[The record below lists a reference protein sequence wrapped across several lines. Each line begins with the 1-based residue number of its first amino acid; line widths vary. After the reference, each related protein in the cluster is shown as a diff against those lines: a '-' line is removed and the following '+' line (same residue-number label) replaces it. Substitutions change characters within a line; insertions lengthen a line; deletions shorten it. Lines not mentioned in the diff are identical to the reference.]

1 MKEEKKENFLVRTL
15 NKIKKISNGID
26 VIVQLVY
33 IVYLIASLYLGKG
46 NEIANYIFLGVSVL
60 YLIYHLFTYRKYME
74 GDKTI
79 HRKGFKKIIKFLK
92 KLVNIAVIIFAILE
106 EKNAGSFDLFQVGS
120 AIIMIIGFIT
130 SLIFEFMV
138 MSLKKKV
145 ARIKESVSEK
155 IGKVKGLFAK
165 KKEIEE

>member
-1 MKEEKKENFLVRTL
+1 MKKEKKENFLVRTL

-33 IVYLIASLYLGKG
+33 IVYLISSIYLGKG
-46 NEIANYIFLGVSVL
+46 NEIANYIFLSVSVL

-74 GDKTI
+74 GDKSI

-106 EKNAGSFDLFQVGS
+106 VSDSGNVDLFQVAS

-130 SLIFEFMV
+130 SLFFELLV

-145 ARIKESVSEK
+145 IKIKESVSGK
-155 IGKVKGLFAK
+155 IGKVKGLFTK
-165 KKEIEE
+165 RNEVEE